1 MQSFFN
7 SKFGRSCIALVVGG
21 LAGAGPAMVMGDI
34 HAGRVALSTTVGA
47 LMTLIALHFKSEGD
61 AS

>member
-1 MQSFFN
+1 MQSFLN
-7 SKFGRSCIALVVGG
+7 SKFGRSVGG

-34 HAGRVALSTTVGA
+34 HAGRVALSTTIGA